1 METKPNR
8 AWVKDAAIVF
18 LVILLVLT
26 FFSNTIMNHSLPE
39 VATQMVSNG
48 TITAKVRGTGTVTA
62 VGTHKVKATESITI
76 GRVLVKSG
84 QEVNAGDVL
93 FVLGAADSTKLEE
106 AYATLED
113 LQASYAQQAASSPIL
128 SQYTEERNA
137 VDQAWQDYQD
147 ALEAYNVA
155 TKADEKSDKVLT
167 DLLTEK
173 SKTEAALTTA
183 TQELDEEKLEL
194 NSVDAALTAAKNT
207 YTTLYTQYLQQ
218 NNTAAASAE
227 NSDVSAINE
236 ISDTVE
242 TTSPATTEA
251 PTPVPTE
258 TVKTVTW
265 EEVEQAKQK
274 VEELE
279 QQKSKIEQEKG
290 QDISNKQYEVDTLT
304 KKLAA
309 INAQLATYSSDTDS
323 LKRAVDAAEDIYNAK
338 VDALNSKLAAQ
349 NQSVSASSASL
360 TAISNKIK
368 RQQEK
373 IKKLSGEGDSN
384 TITAN
389 VSGTVTEV
397 NCTAGDSMIKDD
409 ILCAIEVP
417 DQGYT
422 VSFSVMNDKA
432 KRLHVGDTATI
443 SNYYWGNEIVAT
455 LSSIQT
461 DKKKPMTNK
470 TLTFNLEGDVT
481 SGSELTISVGQK
493 SANYDIIIP
502 NSAIRSDS
510 NGSFVL
516 AVTAKNSPLG
526 NRYIA
531 KRVKIEVLAQDDNNA
546 AVTAD
551 LSNGDYVI
559 TTSSAPISSGDMVR
573 LADSEK

>member
-128 SQYTEERNA
+128 SQFVDEQNEVKRKRDTVTEKKRTVDELALQFFHTDSEGAVSAAQEILDMFTRRDELLAQINSYKNDLYIVQSISGYATKISEIQTQIDDEKAKAEPNQETIDMLEAEITRLTTEQASAQATVDAMVYSDATALETEIARLQKEYDEINKTLGNGDTSLEKAKKFISTYQEYGYA
-137 VDQAWQDYQD
+137 VDD
-147 ALEAYNVA
+147 V
-155 TKADEKSDKVLT
+155 
-167 DLLTEK
+167 
-173 SKTEAALTTA
+173 
-183 TQELDEEKLEL
+183 
-194 NSVDAALTAAKNT
+194 
-207 YTTLYTQYLQQ
+207 
-218 NNTAAASAE
+218 AAAQ
-227 NSDVSAINE
+227 
-236 ISDTVE
+236 
-242 TTSPATTEA
+242 EA
-251 PTPVPTE
+251 
-258 TVKTVTW
+258 
-265 EEVEQAKQK
+265 
-274 VEELE
+274 L
-279 QQKSKIEQEKG
+279 
-290 QDISNKQYEVDTLT
+290 NN
-304 KKLAA
+304 KLA
-309 INAQLATYSSDTDS
+309 S
-323 LKRAVDAAEDIYNAK
+323 
-338 VDALNSKLAAQ
+338 Q

-422 VSFSVMNDKA
+422 VSFSVTNDQA

-516 AVTAKNSPLG
+516 KVTSKNSPLG
-526 NRYIA
+526 NTYSA
-531 KRVKIEVLAQDDNNA
+531 SRVKIEVLAQDDNNA

>member
-93 FVLGAADSTKLEE
+93 FVLGAADSSKLEE

-128 SQYTEERNA
+128 SQFVDEQNEVKRKRDTVTEKKRTVDELALELFNTNSEGAVSAAQEILDMFTRRDELLAQINSYKNDLYIVQSISGYATKISEIQTQIDDEKAKAEPNQETIDMLEAEITRLTTEQASAQATVDAMTYSNETAINGEITRLQTEYDSISAKLDTSGITLEKAKKFISTYQEYGYA
-137 VDQAWQDYQD
+137 VDD
-147 ALEAYNVA
+147 V
-155 TKADEKSDKVLT
+155 
-167 DLLTEK
+167 
-173 SKTEAALTTA
+173 
-183 TQELDEEKLEL
+183 
-194 NSVDAALTAAKNT
+194 
-207 YTTLYTQYLQQ
+207 
-218 NNTAAASAE
+218 AAAQ
-227 NSDVSAINE
+227 
-236 ISDTVE
+236 
-242 TTSPATTEA
+242 EA
-251 PTPVPTE
+251 
-258 TVKTVTW
+258 
-265 EEVEQAKQK
+265 
-274 VEELE
+274 L
-279 QQKSKIEQEKG
+279 
-290 QDISNKQYEVDTLT
+290 NN
-304 KKLAA
+304 KLA
-309 INAQLATYSSDTDS
+309 S
-323 LKRAVDAAEDIYNAK
+323 
-338 VDALNSKLAAQ
+338 Q
-349 NQSVSASSASL
+349 NQSVAASSASL

-422 VSFSVMNDKA
+422 VSFSVTNDQA

-493 SANYDIIIP
+493 SANYDTIIP

>member
-18 LVILLVLT
+18 LVILLIFT
-26 FFSNTIMNHSLPE
+26 FFSNTIRNHSLPE

-106 AYATLED
+106 AYAALED

-128 SQYTEERNA
+128 SQFVDEQNEVKRKRDTVTEKKRTVDELALELFNTNSEGAVSAAQEILDMFTRRDELLAQINSYKNDLYIVQSISGYATKISEVQTQIDDEKAKAEPNQETIDMLEAEKTRLTTEQASAQATIDAMTYSNETAINGEITRLQTEYDSISAKLDTSGITLEKAKKFISTYQEYGYA
-137 VDQAWQDYQD
+137 VDD
-147 ALEAYNVA
+147 V
-155 TKADEKSDKVLT
+155 
-167 DLLTEK
+167 
-173 SKTEAALTTA
+173 
-183 TQELDEEKLEL
+183 
-194 NSVDAALTAAKNT
+194 
-207 YTTLYTQYLQQ
+207 
-218 NNTAAASAE
+218 AAAQ
-227 NSDVSAINE
+227 
-236 ISDTVE
+236 
-242 TTSPATTEA
+242 EA
-251 PTPVPTE
+251 
-258 TVKTVTW
+258 
-265 EEVEQAKQK
+265 
-274 VEELE
+274 L
-279 QQKSKIEQEKG
+279 
-290 QDISNKQYEVDTLT
+290 NN
-304 KKLAA
+304 KLA
-309 INAQLATYSSDTDS
+309 S
-323 LKRAVDAAEDIYNAK
+323 
-338 VDALNSKLAAQ
+338 Q

-422 VSFSVMNDKA
+422 VSFSVTNDQA

-516 AVTAKNSPLG
+516 KVTSKNSPLG
-526 NRYIA
+526 NTYSA
-531 KRVKIEVLAQDDNNA
+531 SRVKIEVLAQDDNNA